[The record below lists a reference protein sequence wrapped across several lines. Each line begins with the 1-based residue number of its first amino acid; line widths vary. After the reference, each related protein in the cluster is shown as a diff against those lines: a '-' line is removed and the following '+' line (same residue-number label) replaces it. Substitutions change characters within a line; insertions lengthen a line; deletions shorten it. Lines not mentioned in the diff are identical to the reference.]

1 MDYNPKL
8 VKFLSEDKII
18 LPGLLFTP
26 EKKTDRVAIYL
37 HGNGSSS
44 VFYSVDKTNAL
55 ASSLNKK
62 GVAYF
67 TFNNRGANYIKKLTK
82 IVGSEEE
89 DVRLGMAYELIKD
102 CLLDIDGAIKMLEGM
117 GYKTFYLIGLSTGAN
132 KICVYNFYQPKNKVS
147 KYILLSGGDDTGL
160 YYQEVGRKK
169 FFFALKK
176 CQDEIKAGKG
186 DELVTPYLVYDLI
199 SYRSLYDTIN
209 PDGDYNTFPFNEYIN
224 NLGLSKKPLFWQ
236 FKKINKPTLVIYGER
251 DEYCYGDAPKCVEV
265 LKKEVGYPDR
275 FTFKIIKDADHGF
288 TLQEEEL
295 ARIIAQWLEL

>member
-8 VKFLSEDKII
+8 VKFLSEDKIF

-26 EKKTDRVAIYL
+26 EKKTDQVALYL

-44 VFYSVDKTNAL
+44 VFYSTDRTNNL
-55 ASSLNKK
+55 ASALNKK
-62 GVAYF
+62 GIAYF
-67 TFNNRGANYIKKLTK
+67 TFNNRGAHYIKKLTK
-82 IVGSEEE
+82 IVNNEEE

-102 CLLDIDGAIKMLEGM
+102 CLLDIDGAIKMLEGE

-132 KICVYNFYQPKNKVS
+132 KICVYNFYKPQNKIS

-176 CQDEIKAGKG
+176 CQEEIKKG
-186 DELVTPYLVYDLI
+186 NGNKLVGHRLVYDLI
-199 SYRSLYDTIN
+199 SYQSLYDTIN

-224 NLGLSKKPLFWQ
+224 NLGLSQKPLFWQ
-236 FKKINKPTLVIYGER
+236 FKKITKPTLVVYGER
-251 DEYCYGDAPKCVEV
+251 DEYCYGDVPKCVDILMREV
-265 LKKEVGYPDR
+265 SYPDK
-275 FTFKIIKDADHGF
+275 FTFKIIPGADHGF
-288 TLQEEEL
+288 TCQEEEL
-295 ARIIAQWLEL
+295 ARIITQWLA